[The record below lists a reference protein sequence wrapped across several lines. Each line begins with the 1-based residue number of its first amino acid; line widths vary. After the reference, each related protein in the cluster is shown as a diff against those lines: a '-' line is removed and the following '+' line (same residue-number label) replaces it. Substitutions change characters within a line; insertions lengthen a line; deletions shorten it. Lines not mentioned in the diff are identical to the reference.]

1 MDRLSIEDSC
11 KYLLSYIV
19 IYLSSLKRIEA
30 KWKHL
35 SHFAKKKLKMIIL
48 LLIYC
53 LAFIDVDKL
62 VNRLGSNSTY
72 TKV

>member
-1 MDRLSIEDSC
+1 METFVTFRE
-11 KYLLSYIV
+11 
-19 IYLSSLKRIEA
+19 
-30 KWKHL
+30 
-35 SHFAKKKLKMIIL
+35 KKFKKIIL

-53 LAFIDVDKL
+53 LAFIDVNKL